1 MKPNAKLQLL
11 KQQPVAVNLTCAGT
25 YSVITQMYC
34 TGKNT
39 VTAFSTQTCP
49 VKWLHVKGL
58 QRLFLVRSPDLEEG
72 GVGGDWGGSVTLC
85 SPQSH
90 VVFLV
95 GLHGR
100 AGRRLMQCLT
110 RHNRLYL

>member
-1 MKPNAKLQLL
+1 MCRTRLGSWNCAVKPNTKLQLL
-11 KQQPVAVNLTCAGT
+11 KQQSVAVNLTCAGT

-39 VTAFSTQTCP
+39 VTALSTQPCP

-72 GVGGDWGGSVTLC
+72 GVGGIGEGLLLC
-85 SPQSH
+85 VRPKAMWS
-90 VVFLV
+90 FWLDCMAER
-95 GLHGR
+95 GEG
-100 AGRRLMQCLT
+100 
-110 RHNRLYL
+110 